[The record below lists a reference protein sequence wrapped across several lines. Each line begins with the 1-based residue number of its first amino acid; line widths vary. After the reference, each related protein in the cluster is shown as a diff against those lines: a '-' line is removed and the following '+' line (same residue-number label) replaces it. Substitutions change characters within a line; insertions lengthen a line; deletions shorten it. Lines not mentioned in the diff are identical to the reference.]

1 MGIFTR
7 FLGVTNEGRGENGK
21 YYAVLDTEAKDDVA
35 IVWQDDT
42 TGQIRYVCDCCV
54 SKKYW
59 AALPVLK
66 EAGRWGNDVV
76 EANEGG
82 AIEQF
87 IQEQQAKAEP
97 LSPYYQ
103 KMWDLDSRR
112 LNDKNIRNQPAALKK
127 KVLAL
132 REQIAQAEAEIA
144 KVEAEIPQAEAS
156 VREHE
161 QILAEGLPEVPVVEV
176 VRLETLAVEGE
187 EAQKLLFQ
195 EIVSPASA
203 RD

>member
-7 FLGVTNEGRGENGK
+7 FLGTTDEGRGEIGK

-54 SKKYW
+54 SEKYR

-66 EAGRWGNDVV
+66 EVGRWGNDMVG
-76 EANEGG
+76 ANEGG
-82 AIEQF
+82 AIERF
-87 IQEQQAKAEP
+87 IQEQKAKGEP
-97 LSPYYQ
+97 LSPYYE
-103 KMWDLDSRR
+103 KMYDLRHRR
-112 LNDKNIRNQPAALKK
+112 LNDSNIRNQPAALRK

-144 KVEAEIPQAEAS
+144 TIEAEIPQVEAN

-161 QILAEGLPEVPVVEV
+161 RILAEGLPEVPVVPV
-176 VRLETLAVEGE
+176 VRLETLVVEGE
-187 EAQKLLFQ
+187 ETQKPLFP
-195 EIVSPASA
+195 EIVVADNT

>member
-7 FLGVTNEGRGENGK
+7 FLGTTDEGRGEIGK
-21 YYAVLDTEAKDDVA
+21 YYAVLDTDAKDDVA

-54 SKKYW
+54 SKKYYH
-59 AALPVLK
+59 ALPILK
-66 EAGRWGNDVV
+66 QCGRWGDDVK
-76 EANEGG
+76 AKEGG
-82 AIEQF
+82 TIEQF
-87 IQEQQAKAEP
+87 I
-97 LSPYYQ
+97 
-103 KMWDLDSRR
+103 
-112 LNDKNIRNQPAALKK
+112 
-127 KVLAL
+127 
-132 REQIAQAEAEIA
+132 QAEAEIA

-187 EAQKLLFQ
+187 EAQKLLFP

>member
-7 FLGVTNEGRGENGK
+7 FLGTTDEGRGEIGK

-42 TGQIRYVCDCCV
+42 TGKISYVCDCCV

-66 EAGRWGNDVV
+66 EVGRWSGNV

-82 AIEQF
+82 AIERF
-87 IQEQQAKAEP
+87 IQEQKAKGEP

-103 KMWDLDSRR
+103 KMYDLRHRR
-112 LNDKNIRNQPAALKK
+112 LNDSGIRSQPAVLRKK
-127 KVLAL
+127 IFAL
-132 REQIAQAEAEIA
+132 REQIAQVEAEIA
-144 KVEAEIPQAEAS
+144 QIEAEIPQAEAN
-156 VREHE
+156 VCEHE
-161 QILAEGLPEVPVVEV
+161 QILAEGLSEVPAVDI
-176 VRLETLAVEGE
+176 VRLETLIVEGE
-187 EAQKLLFQ
+187 ET
-195 EIVSPASA
+195 
-203 RD
+203 

>member
-7 FLGVTNEGRGENGK
+7 FLGVTDEGRGEIGK

-35 IVWQDDT
+35 IVWQDDA

-66 EAGRWGNDVV
+66 EVGRWGNDVV

-82 AIEQF
+82 TIERF

-97 LSPYYQ
+97 LNSYYQ
-103 KMWDLDSRR
+103 KMYDLDSRH
-112 LNDKNIRNQPAALKK
+112 LNDSHIRNQPAALKK
-127 KVLAL
+127 KIAAL
-132 REQIAQAEAEIA
+132 REKIAEAEVQIAQA
-144 KVEAEIPQAEAS
+144 EAEIPQAEAS

-161 QILAEGLPEVPVVEV
+161 RILAEGLPEVPVVDV
-176 VRLETLAVEGE
+176 MRLETLAVEGE
-187 EAQKLLFQ
+187 EAQKLLFP
-195 EIVSPASA
+195 EIMSPASA